1 MKYLKILERKLG
13 SVFCVCVCVCVC
25 VCACACACVCVC
37 VCVRQRPLQFLC
49 YSLTAEDTSTVLGK
63 DLA

>member
-1 MKYLKILERKLG
+1 MCVR
-13 SVFCVCVCVCVC
+13 VCVRVRVR
-25 VCACACACVCVC
+25 VRVCVCVC